1 MDTYVRPLLQ
11 ELTKRREKHERQLE
25 AKDSLLRQQDQ
36 LIAQLQGACQRAEGN
51 MSLDIPGICKGPSW
65 RAQAT
70 SDTDRW
76 RRTIL
81 PPHAE
86 VLEEKLRPG
95 EDDQAHSPAEKE
107 QIDAAYREDAG
118 LPVVQQTATTALR

>member
-1 MDTYVRPLLQ
+1 VRTLLQ

-25 AKDSLLRQQDQ
+25 AKDALLRQQDQ
-36 LIAQLQGACQRAEGN
+36 LIAQLQAACQCAGGN
-51 MSLDIPGICKGPSW
+51 TSLDIPGICKGPSW

-70 SDTDRW
+70 SETNRW

-86 VLEEKLRPG
+86 APEEKLRPG

-107 QIDAAYREDAG
+107 QKDAAHCEDAG
-118 LPVVQQTATTALR
+118 LPAVQQTATTALR